1 MTIHVETLIRSLG
14 KTYPDLVKN
23 GLITYQTKPQGAP
36 GSPVINLD
44 MAKEG
49 VFLSF
54 NREGQVLKEITL
66 RIQNSK
72 AKNWVFPNELPSPLK
87 EKMSRGWIHE
97 NFAEPEKILPPKVV
111 AGLLF
116 GLTERYSLE
125 GFHIPVTVQV
135 RYDENEMVEKLIF
148 LPTSELRW

>member
-1 MTIHVETLIRSLG
+1 MTIHIETLIRSLG
-14 KTYPDLVKN
+14 KAYPDLVKT

-36 GSPVINLD
+36 GSPVISLD

-54 NREGQVLKEITL
+54 AREGQVLKEVTL

-72 AKNWVFPNELPSPLK
+72 ANNWVFPNKLPSPLK
-87 EKMSRGWIHE
+87 EKMSRGWVHE
-97 NFAEPEKILPPKVV
+97 TLAEPDKILPPKVV
-111 AGLLF
+111 AGLSF

-125 GFHIPVTVQV
+125 GFHIPITLQI
-135 RYDENEMVEKLIF
+135 RYDGNEMVEKLTF
-148 LPTSELRW
+148 LPTSDLRW